1 MKTCGKN
8 IVVLSDIVLEGV
20 ETSNVLVTSMSASS
34 IHKGGGV
41 LVGLHVLAACVATT
55 NDSTTVT

>member
-1 MKTCGKN
+1 MGRTLL
-8 IVVLSDIVLEGV
+8 VLSDIVLEGV
-20 ETSNVLVTSMSASS
+20 ETSNVLVTSISELS

-41 LVGLHVLAACVATT
+41 SVGLHVLAACIATT